1 MLGIFLPRIE
11 SIERDALIGADT
23 RGFVDGVGIDAV
35 IIHVALCARD
45 EERAGLMKRV

>member
-11 SIERDALIGADT
+11 SIERDALISADT

-35 IIHVALCARD
+35 IIQLRFARVTKN
-45 EERAGLMKRV
+45 APA